1 MTQKDTLMKEYIAG
15 AGAAVAAY
23 FAPIMVP
30 VILIAAFDM
39 IDFTIGV
46 RAATKRGEKFTMSRA
61 WSKTI
66 DKIVGQ
72 GAALLVMLILQKH
85 FFPGAPLI
93 WVTQCAIMWV
103 EVKSI
108 QEKVKELYNI
118 DIFKDAI
125 KIMKRQK

>member
-15 AGAAVAAY
+15 SAAAVAAY
-23 FAPIMVP
+23 FAPILIP
-30 VILIAAFDM
+30 VILIAAFDI
-39 IDFTIGV
+39 IDFTVGV
-46 RAATKRGEKFTMSRA
+46 RAAKKRGEKFTMSRA

-72 GAALLVMLILQKH
+72 GAALLIMLLLQTH
-85 FFPGAPLI
+85 FFKGAPLI

-125 KIMKRQK
+125 KIMKRNK